1 MILRIIKCEDKPEK
15 ANKSFKFS
23 LNLNENS
30 KILIRNSSVKNPQF
44 EIYGFN
50 IDDMEEYNYA
60 YIPKYS
66 RYYFM
71 EKEFLTNGKV
81 LLTLHCDL
89 LTTAYHLGLFSNDK
103 YAILERSASDF
114 NTYAQDDLVFRKLA
128 YNTPYVYGVQGDF
141 KLCDNDDTYYY
152 IITTGGDW

>member
-1 MILRIIKCEDKPEK
+1 MVLRIIKCTDKPEK

-23 LNLNENS
+23 LNLNDNS

-50 IDDMEEYNYA
+50 VDDMAEYNYA
-60 YIPKYS
+60 YIPKYK

-71 EKEFLTNGKV
+71 EKEFLTNGKI

-89 LTTAYHLGLFSNDK
+89 LTTAFHLGLFSSGK
-103 YAILERSASDF
+103 YAILDRSASDF
-114 NTYAQDDLVFRKLA
+114 NTYAQDGDVVFKKLA
-128 YNTPYVYGVQGDF
+128 YNTPYVYGVPGGH
-141 KLCDNDDTYYY
+141 KLCENDTYYY
-152 IITTGGDW
+152 IITTGGGA

>member
-1 MILRIIKCEDKPEK
+1 MVLRIIKCEDKPEK

-23 LNLNENS
+23 LNLNDNA
-30 KILIRNSSVKNPQF
+30 KILMRNSSVKNPQF

-50 IDDMEEYNYA
+50 VDDMEEYNYA
-60 YIPKYS
+60 FIPKYR

-89 LTTAYHLGLFSNDK
+89 LTTAFHLGLFSSDK
-103 YAILERSASDF
+103 YSILDRSSSDF

-128 YNTPYVYGVQGDF
+128 YNTPYVYGAQTGY
-141 KLCDNDDTYYY
+141 KLCDNETYYY

>member
-1 MILRIIKCEDKPEK
+1 MEVLIFRKENNMILRIMKCKDKPEK
-15 ANKSFKFS
+15 AKKSFYFS
-23 LNLNENS
+23 LDLNENS
-30 KILIRNSSVKNPQF
+30 KMIIRNSSVKNPQF

-50 IDDMEEYNYA
+50 IDDLDEYNYA
-60 YIPKYS
+60 YIPKFK

-89 LTTAYHLGLFSNDK
+89 LTTAQKLGFFETSTV
-103 YAILERSASDF
+103 AILDRSSSDF

-128 YNTPYVYGVQGDF
+128 YNTPYVYGVEGNYKDRF
-141 KLCDNDDTYYY
+141 TE
-152 IITTGGDW
+152 

>member
-1 MILRIIKCEDKPEK
+1 MVLRIIKCEDKPEK
-15 ANKSFKFS
+15 ANKTFKYS
-23 LNLNENS
+23 LNLNDNA

-44 EIYGFN
+44 EIYGFTV
-50 IDDMEEYNYA
+50 DDMDEYNYA
-60 YIPKYS
+60 YIPKYK

-89 LTTAYHLGLFSNDK
+89 LTTAFHLGLFSNADK
-103 YAILERSASDF
+103 YAILDRSSSNF

-141 KLCDNDDTYYY
+141 KLCPKNATYYY
-152 IITTGGDW
+152 LITTGGD

>member
-60 YIPKYS
+60 YIPKYK

-141 KLCDNDDTYYY
+141 KLCPSNATYYY
-152 IITTGGDW
+152 LITTGGDW